1 MSLLGNTFEEK
12 YTNFFK
18 FFNAKHTISEIK
30 DFISKN
36 KISSHS
42 NKSYNSIHLNMIDNQ
57 NLNILFHIIIR
68 SDSDLDCLSKLKY
81 LIEEYNLNYNVFD
94 YIHHRKL
101 PFYTCVKG
109 FLESTKYL
117 LDKMDFDISYTES
130 DGKTLFFSAIKSYN
144 VELMEYLDNK
154 YPQSIFFTDNEN
166 NTCIFNIFK
175 KDTKNMKNKEEIEK
189 AKNIIRYILKRGFKI
204 DEKNWQGI
212 TFREKCTYNKIDNIL
227 NDVIKEFGGEIK
239 NKEIKKDTVNN
250 KINLSEKNLFNDKKE
265 ELRYTLENPGKKNNV
280 NDNNTKTNTNNHINN
295 NDDIDTNEKNDKNNF
310 KYPNRI
316 KSKLIN
322 NENKIEKA
330 NSELKVRKNSF
341 DFDIEM
347 DDEFIASETRKELS
361 SNKLNIKEKEKLK
374 SDFKK
379 KQNCE
384 TKRKVCAFLSKKRHN
399 LILEEEI
406 LLQLRNNENF
416 KKYFLIKN

>member
-1 MSLLGNTFEEK
+1 
-12 YTNFFK
+12 
-18 FFNAKHTISEIK
+18 
-30 DFISKN
+30 
-36 KISSHS
+36 
-42 NKSYNSIHLNMIDNQ
+42 MIDNQ

-68 SDSDLDCLSKLKY
+68 SDSDLDCLNKLKY

-175 KDTKNMKNKEEIEK
+175 KDTKNMRNKEEIEK

-322 NENKIEKA
+322 NENKIEKT
-330 NSELKVRKNSF
+330 NNELKVRKNSF

-406 LLQLRNNENF
+406 LLQLKNNENF